1 MKKNNVLARDYSK
14 FIKQTLIACALL
26 LGVSSVAP
34 LCAEERGDWSMTVG
48 ADAANTNLW
57 RGMAS
62 GGLCLQPSAYFDY
75 EQGDWAVSLGT
86 WATTS
91 MTKGRYGDHYDEWDL
106 SVEAT
111 WKGLTLSLAGY
122 NEYYDREFGGTF
134 LDLGLSYTL
143 SEDVPVTLSWYSII
157 NQTAEGGVD
166 GGRGFDWAS
175 AFPSYFE
182 VAYDFSVWEVDF
194 NAAAGFCPFASDYY
208 GSETFSMYNLNL
220 RAGHEF
226 EFEHGGTL
234 PVSAQVMYNPAWDE
248 VFWGVSVGYYFS
260 LDF

>member
-1 MKKNNVLARDYSK
+1 MKKNNVLAM
-14 FIKQTLIACALL
+14 ACALL

-34 LCAEERGDWSMTVG
+34 LCAGERGDWSMTVG
-48 ADAANTNLW
+48 ADAVSSYLW
-57 RGMAS
+57 RGMNSAGPS
-62 GGLCLQPSAYFDY
+62 IQPSAYFDY
-75 EQGDWAVSLGT
+75 EKGDWAVSMGAWGSKALQ
-86 WATTS
+86 
-91 MTKGRYGDHYDEWDL
+91 KGEYNEWDL
-106 SVEAT
+106 SVEAS

-194 NAAAGFCPFASDYY
+194 SAVAGFCPFASDYY
-208 GSETFSMYNLNL
+208 GSEGFSVYNLNL
-220 RAGHEF
+220 SAGHEF

-234 PVSAQVMYNPAWDE
+234 PVSAQVMYNPAWGE